1 MLWQKHF
8 SAFLFQHSL
17 VLTLWTEEEFQ
28 MHLSTALKEQKPI
41 KNTVF
46 HKKSNTTS
54 TAFDQIYSQIKVEIE
69 FQILLQLCP
78 FTISLIEAE
87 KSFRLN
93 AFKLQQQLNATKKGK
108 RSRNFNNST
117 ELTNIFA

>member
-1 MLWQKHF
+1 
-8 SAFLFQHSL
+8 
-17 VLTLWTEEEFQ
+17 